1 MTESNVSREAT
12 FKKSICLDFDGVIHH
27 HLSPYLSAD
36 RVVDGPTPGAMEALR
51 TYTAAF
57 WVSIYSGRTGQTG
70 GVYAMQ
76 AWLLRHLKAEL
87 GEVEGDRVF
96 HLIRWPHQKPLAFV
110 AIDDRC
116 LTFTGQ
122 WPTVE
127 QLAGFKPWNKGK
139 ALAAYSDSDLVGELK
154 ARGWWVAPQNESG
167 DERRLSS

>member
-1 MTESNVSREAT
+1 
-12 FKKSICLDFDGVIHH
+12 
-27 HLSPYLSAD
+27 
-36 RVVDGPTPGAMEALR
+36 MEALR

-87 GEVEGDRVF
+87 GEEEGDRVF

-127 QLAGFKPWNKGK
+127 QLAGLKPWNKGHP
-139 ALAAYSDSDLVGELK
+139 LTAYSDADLTEELV
-154 ARGWWVAPQNESG
+154 ARGWFVAPRGGIG
-167 DERRLSS
+167 DPRRIPA